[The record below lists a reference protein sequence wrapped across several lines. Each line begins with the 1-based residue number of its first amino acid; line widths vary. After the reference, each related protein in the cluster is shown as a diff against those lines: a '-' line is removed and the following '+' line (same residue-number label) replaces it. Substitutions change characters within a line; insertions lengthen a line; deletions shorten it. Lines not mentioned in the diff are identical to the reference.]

1 MHLNHGAQMGASALS
16 SVGHQHH
23 VYVLQSSCRLLPRL
37 WRGVRSDK
45 LVYVRLRLCQV
56 VIIQG
61 LTSVLKGS
69 RPLSMLES
77 NANEGVG
84 AVSGALGQALPPSAC
99 PLTRVEPEKGKPSD
113 LTYMLLQQRSAE
125 LCSPP
130 QIIAKSSRLARTMMC
145 LPSIS

>member
-1 MHLNHGAQMGASALS
+1 MQAPGHPSHGAQMGASALS
-16 SVGHQHH
+16 SVGHQRH
-23 VYVLQSSCRLLPRL
+23 VYVLQSSCRLLSRL
-37 WRGVRSDK
+37 WRGVRSDGC
-45 LVYVRLRLCQV
+45 LCQV

-69 RPLSMLES
+69 GPPSMLES

-84 AVSGALGQALPPSAC
+84 AVSGALGQAVPPSAC
-99 PLTRVEPEKGKPSD
+99 PLIRVEPEVCKPSD

-130 QIIAKSSRLARTMMC
+130 QTIAKSSRLARVMMC
-145 LPSIS
+145 LPSM